1 MPEKIGVRKLLLLD
15 ACVLIDFIKA
25 DPSVLTMIVE
35 NLGQVYVASP
45 IVSEVHDVEG
55 EAGLVA
61 LGLEVLEPEL
71 EELFRAQEMVGTTSF
86 EDNICLLLAKRFG
99 FICVTNDVNLRKYC
113 VKESVSVLWGLD
125 LLAELVAST
134 ALLPSEAYQIA
145 YKIHTTNPKHITP
158 RILNRFKEKV
168 GA

>member
-1 MPEKIGVRKLLLLD
+1 
-15 ACVLIDFIKA
+15 
-25 DPSVLTMIVE
+25 
-35 NLGQVYVASP
+35 
-45 IVSEVHDVEG
+45 
-55 EAGLVA
+55 
-61 LGLEVLEPEL
+61 
-71 EELFRAQEMVGTTSF
+71 
-86 EDNICLLLAKRFG
+86 KRFG